1 MNKKY
6 SNAHSSDLEE
16 HCSTFACE
24 LLYFPVFWTTV
35 IVKISVWTNQP
46 SECVCERLDCWAD
59 PRITVQCHGQAD
71 ISSLHLTPLWK
82 RELLQIF
89 GVLTEPP
96 TTAAPAGPH
105 THSTHTS
112 PSSNRASQCVKM
124 FPKQMSVTPP
134 LRPRE
139 RKRGREEDWPHSP
152 DAAPPTSTPT
162 RSNSHFPFHQVHST
176 VILFLKEICCFWNPF
191 AHSNMNILPISNHT
205 LCCFSPRKQV
215 LHLRNPS
222 HTQFDQKP
230 HTKHQ
235 FHSQWHAGSQ
245 TGGSESWINESLLHW
260 GATGCRIL
268 LC

>member
-139 RKRGREEDWPHSP
+139 RKREEERRTGRT
-152 DAAPPTSTPT
+152 PPMRPPQRPRPPVPTP
-162 RSNSHFPFHQVHST
+162 
-176 VILFLKEICCFWNPF
+176 IFLSIRC
-191 AHSNMNILPISNHT
+191 ILPWY
-205 LCCFSPRKQV
+205 CF
-215 LHLRNPS
+215 
-222 HTQFDQKP
+222 
-230 HTKHQ
+230 
-235 FHSQWHAGSQ
+235 
-245 TGGSESWINESLLHW
+245 
-260 GATGCRIL
+260 
-268 LC
+268 